1 MTTIESLIALLPCPF
16 GKGTPKKSKSQ
27 YGHYIQVMQPCPRY
41 GEEEVYR
48 TPYFHEA
55 DELYAFWNTRTTQT
69 NVDSVAQAI
78 KASLK
83 YVEYIPDADLLN
95 AARAAIATMGST
107 DSSIQKPG
115 MEDTNP
121 QVCKQPAGQCIQTTD
136 DKDQKSSPGC
146 PYCQNGACAVCG
158 RALPSGYSGD
168 SIAASNSAASG
179 HVDDKD
185 VVNIQGEIS
194 VLSDKEFDEVD
205 ANWDA
210 VSPRTRLMWFNTLSK
225 RPASMGNHVEEIL
238 ALANHFA
245 GGNPERHKAGASA
258 PVGTSPGQLG
268 DALNTAPPAPATESP
283 VNKHFDDAKEYLRW
297 LRKTASSIQDN
308 ARIVGFEDC
317 LFTWKKSLEDM
328 KPVSVSL
335 EKVAE
340 AAAAYK
346 IRCNKI
352 KAPYTSRGV
361 AKAVL
366 DAAEVAYVE

>member
-69 NVDSVAQAI
+69 NVGCESLVALFESHKRKSNVMTAWEEGANAGLSEAI
-78 KASLK
+78 VLF
-83 YVEYIPDADLLN
+83 
-95 AARAAIATMGST
+95 RQHFT

-115 MEDTNP
+115 MGDANP
-121 QVCKQPAGQCIQTTD
+121 QVCKQPTGQCIQTTD
-136 DKDQKSSPGC
+136 DRGRMPPKRLVE
-146 PYCQNGACAVCG
+146 VCIASIEG
-158 RALPSGYSGD
+158 LADRKPDEILAQQAIGMLELLDMSLTIIEAFKNRSGYSD
-168 SIAASNSAASG
+168 Y
-179 HVDDKD
+179 
-185 VVNIQGEIS
+185 
-194 VLSDKEFDEVD
+194 
-205 ANWDA
+205 
-210 VSPRTRLMWFNTLSK
+210 
-225 RPASMGNHVEEIL
+225 
-238 ALANHFA
+238 A

-268 DALNTAPPAPATESP
+268 DALNTAPPAPATESS

-335 EKVAE
+335 EKCAIALCPWVDGDRKRQPYPAE
-340 AAAAYK
+340 DVWSHLMLESQTK
-346 IRCNKI
+346 DIER
-352 KAPYTSRGV
+352 

-366 DAAEVAYVE
+366 DSVKEQAAKHGVEIAYE